1 MKNLNK
7 IATAFCAAVLGILML
22 SSCEGGDLYNVASPD
37 WLASR
42 IDSIAAEKA
51 KQQGG
56 DQEIEGL
63 QEDVYQVG
71 AADFSTGWWAA
82 FSKYYPIPAG
92 EKWVAQFN
100 LNINPAATKTYKNF
114 AMIICNDEDRGA
126 ANYKEYGAIR
136 FDNQPSGNSEWGD
149 YINRDLVESTLTFGS
164 DTDAG
169 VDKLGG
175 KVTLTVDRTT
185 GGLLVTMTNGTVTK
199 TYKQTTPLENLN
211 ADPSNETIRCFLVP
225 EGSCINFLGSTLE
238 PIGGFTEAGDKIPV
252 SMVLNN
258 VPDEVLVGTTLE
270 EAMKDVTADVTFE
283 SLPTPQTI
291 KAENL
296 HFNAIPDMDNPG
308 EKTLVVIFNKTFK
321 GENAEK
327 PIIANATFKV
337 VKPIESIEVTKAP
350 SNMKYYF
357 YYNPDITGGLE
368 RTLPFDPTGM
378 EVTATYVDGSKEVMN
393 NSKLTFDSVPAEE
406 GTYNVKITT
415 ANGKTTT
422 VKGISVVESEVTEA
436 KMTPSIVGNED
447 NSTGWWGAHADNKQV
462 PVGATYKVNFTNY
475 SPSTGN
481 WNNFVIILRGMSNQP
496 EYAVVR
502 ADNYGW
508 ASGYDGN
515 AELVHGC
522 NLPFDEKW
530 LTSMNG
536 AKCTAYITNSGNN
549 RADIQVVAKGADDF
563 IYTLYYLN
571 IKTNQDDLGLSF
583 TVDGS
588 HIVFE

>member
-1 MKNLNK
+1 MKYLNK
-7 IATAFCAAVLGILML
+7 LASAFLFATLGVFALT
-22 SSCEGGDLYNVASPD
+22 SCEGGDLYTVNPPA
-37 WLASR
+37 WLS
-42 IDSIAAEKA
+42 EM
-51 KQQGG
+51 GG
-56 DQEIEGL
+56 EEPEPEPVEELEG
-63 QEDVYQVG
+63 QMDDVYDIGNAELTSPFFTVG
-71 AADFSTGWWAA
+71 K
-82 FSKYYPIPAG
+82 KYVIPAG
-92 EKWVAQFN
+92 EKWQCQFN
-100 LNINPAATKTYKNF
+100 LTVNPDNKYYKNF
-114 AMIICNDEDRGA
+114 FIVLNAYKTAEDVLGDEFGV
-126 ANYKEYGAIR
+126 IR
-136 FDNQPSGNSEWGD
+136 FDNDPSKNSEWNTVGTE
-149 YINRDLVESTLTFGS
+149 INRDLIDGNFTNSSGS
-164 DTDAG
+164 DDIDAS
-169 VDKLGG
+169 VQKMNG
-175 KVTLTVDRTT
+175 KITVTVDRTD
-185 GGLLVTMTNGTVTK
+185 GGLFIKMTNGTLTK
-199 TYKQTTPLENLN
+199 TYTQTTSF
-211 ADPSNETIRCFLVP
+211 PSTGSDVP
-225 EGSCINFLGSTLE
+225 IVCRIGIEGSQVNFLSTNIDPVE
-238 PIGGFTEAGDKIPV
+238 GRTEAGDKIPV